1 MAEIE
6 AGDSLLPNDA
16 PWIYAVFAMFFV
28 FCLFLTFSPILFELD
43 QYIKKC
49 KYRDLRKQRNV
60 S

>member
-6 AGDSLLPNDA
+6 AGVSLFPNDV
-16 PWIYAVFAMFFV
+16 PWLYAVFALFSVFF
-28 FCLFLTFSPILFELD
+28 LFVTLSPILFELD